1 MAAMALC
8 FWASCT
14 HSPQQSQSAAEQDSM
29 MVEAVD
35 TVPLD
40 TLSEHEE
47 RVEELSLPPQHTEAF
62 SDFFYS
68 FLNNRR
74 FQAERV
80 KFPLSVC
87 DIEGNESVIKSGRAF
102 RAYFTWPS
110 LEEYCLLLNDEAQM
124 DDLLNSL
131 ELQDVEVQL
140 IELRSGEIRAFYFH
154 RADKQWQLTHSRE
167 YMAEG
172 NVLDFLHF
180 YDRFSVDTLFQEHSL
195 SGTIRYTM
203 SDPDDEYSQIEG
215 TLDAAQWSVFH
226 PELPVHRITNI
237 LFGQQLEQTNEIVF
251 MHCGIGNG
259 LMEAFTFRNN
269 GGKWRLISFQ
279 N

>member
-1 MAAMALC
+1 MI
-8 FWASCT
+8 
-14 HSPQQSQSAAEQDSM
+14 
-29 MVEAVD
+29 VETVD
-35 TVPLD
+35 TVSLD

-47 RVEELSLPPQHTEAF
+47 RVEELSLSSQHTETF

-87 DIEGNESVIKSGRAF
+87 DIEGNERVITSGRDF
-102 RAYFTWPS
+102 RVYFTWPS
-110 LEEYCLLLNDEAQM
+110 LDEYCLLLNDEAQM

-167 YMAEG
+167 YVAEG
-172 NVLDFLHF
+172 NLLDFLHF
-180 YDRFSVDTLFQEHSL
+180 YDHFSTDSLFQQQSL

-203 SDPDDEYSQIEG
+203 SDPDDGYSQIEG
-215 TLDAAQWSVFH
+215 TLDPAQWIAFR
-226 PELPVHRITNI
+226 PELPTHRITNV
-237 LFGQQLEQTNEIVF
+237 LFGQRLKQTDEIVF

-259 LMEAFTFRNN
+259 LMEAFTFRNS
-269 GGKWRLISFQ
+269 GGKWRLAAFK